1 MLTKAISSS
10 RGARLHRACCAASM
24 SSRDGVP
31 VTKLPLPV
39 TVELV
44 SRGGERFR
52 IFCVACHGVLGDG
65 ASQVAENMARRPPPS
80 LHEDRIR
87 ALPVGALFRVISEG
101 YGLMPSY
108 AAELSLEDR
117 WAVAAYVQA
126 LELSQRVEL
135 AALPPELADKVK
147 RWLE

>member
-1 MLTKAISSS
+1 
-10 RGARLHRACCAASM
+10 
-24 SSRDGVP
+24 
-31 VTKLPLPV
+31 
-39 TVELV
+39 
-44 SRGGERFR
+44 
-52 IFCVACHGVLGDG
+52 
-65 ASQVAENMARRPPPS
+65 
-80 LHEDRIR
+80 
-87 ALPVGALFRVISEG
+87 
-101 YGLMPSY
+101 MPSY